1 MLARQSLPSRD
12 QITVRGSKAQAHLI
26 GSSSLRDG
34 YSAVDRSVPR
44 INRNR
49 RQHVLVLSMSL
60 SRNGEDVLESCYLVG
75 GHILLKFH
83 RNLCDISF
91 GSVGLLEY
99 AAGYSRSINS
109 MDERVCRTC
118 GTSVGQWGSETPAF
132 GRSRRL
138 GHG

>member
-1 MLARQSLPSRD
+1 
-12 QITVRGSKAQAHLI
+12 
-26 GSSSLRDG
+26 
-34 YSAVDRSVPR
+34 
-44 INRNR
+44 
-49 RQHVLVLSMSL
+49 MSL

-109 MDERVCRTC
+109 MDERAFVERVAPRS
-118 GTSVGQWGSETPAF
+118 GSGDQRHPLLVGAGGSVTADWR
-132 GRSRRL
+132 RSAI
-138 GHG
+138 HT